1 MSKGLRIL
9 LIFFAFDAV
18 AVGAYFGIKA
28 LGSEVRG
35 GPIRG
40 SRHGSRW
47 TPIYQ
52 PTTELEQVIKT
63 DYEEKEL
70 LPLQFRN
77 FGRNAAVLKRF
88 RGAKLAGPGVS
99 VLEMTFKGLEDWA
112 IIDIWIKG
120 EDGRE
125 IRRTI
130 LYILTANAWK
140 VGDSGRLAD

>member
-28 LGSEVRG
+28 LGSRSAADPSAGAAWV
-35 GPIRG
+35 
-40 SRHGSRW
+40 
-47 TPIYQ
+47 TMDAYFQ

-77 FGRNAAVLKRF
+77 FGRSAAVLKRF